1 MVKNISIA
9 VLLVLTI
16 LFGVFGYI
24 QKIEAD
30 AQREI
35 AVQQK
40 LEAEMQKKLAEQT
53 MVQAQYAHQ
62 EAELQRRMAE
72 EARAE
77 CLKNKR

>member
-40 LEAEMQKKLAEQT
+40 LDAEMHKKLAEQT
-53 MVQAQYAHQ
+53 MVQAQSAQ
-62 EAELQRRMAE
+62 REAEVQRKMAV

-77 CLKNKR
+77 CLKTKR